1 MVGVGLVPGAWSSFD
16 LDPRLPAHRGLRASD
31 RDRATAAHLLGEA
44 YAEGRLDPAE
54 HDERASAAT
63 GARVLGEL
71 VPLLEDLVPPSMPEP
86 SSSAGLARATPA
98 ELRDRAS
105 ASYAKERRAA
115 VMGFL
120 VPSIICWTIW
130 ALVMPGGFAWPLIVS
145 AVTLMNLLRVL
156 VQRQDILADHVRS
169 LERKQAKAIAREER
183 AAARE
188 DLPSAK
194 IREAAKAIE
203 ADVVRR
209 VNERF
214 RPPRP

>member
-1 MVGVGLVPGAWSSFD
+1 M
-16 LDPRLPAHRGLRASD
+16 
-31 RDRATAAHLLGEA
+31 
-44 YAEGRLDPAE
+44 
-54 HDERASAAT
+54 
-63 GARVLGEL
+63 
-71 VPLLEDLVPPSMPEP
+71 
-86 SSSAGLARATPA
+86 AGATPA

-105 ASYAKERRAA
+105 ASYAKERRGAI
-115 VMGFL
+115 MGFL

-156 VQRQDILADHVRS
+156 VQRQDILAEHIRS
-169 LERKQAKAIAREER
+169 LEKKQAKAIAREER

-188 DLPSAK
+188 ELPSAK

-203 ADVVRR
+203 ADVIRR

-214 RPPRP
+214 RPPQP